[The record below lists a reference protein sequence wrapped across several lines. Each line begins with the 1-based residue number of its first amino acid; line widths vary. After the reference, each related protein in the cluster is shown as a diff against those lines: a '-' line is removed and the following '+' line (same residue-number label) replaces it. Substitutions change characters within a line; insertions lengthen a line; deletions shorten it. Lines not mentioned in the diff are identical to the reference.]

1 MVLNILSCGFDRKF
15 LGGSCRFKTAF
26 LSLDSKNKLRNV
38 GWNLCAYL
46 GADNVRGL
54 CRDWKI
60 KAFKYKTEKSL
71 ARPCKDNTTDLEI
84 FHRL

>member
-46 GADNVRGL
+46 GAANARL

-60 KAFKYKTEKSL
+60 KAFNINRKES